1 MVVLSY
7 SVIYYIYIPGTLGP
21 CFHYWCSVYGICKW
35 SDTLW
40 PLGRVRLFADYTIS
54 LSSLCRLIWKHWTT
68 KMLVRYMMPSVCLR
82 LRQFSQLSLYSLYG
96 AVCLQL
102 TQFSCDDR
110 ENVYFILLSS
120 SNRKY
125 ESLIINHC
133 LGLGHETMVCA
144 VCLTMFLKTTK
155 NVFHYVKLTNLLF
168 ELDFQKVD
176 QHTPRH
182 QTPQGQSVAKPG
194 TVEYPSRE
202 CKHDIKESKGNML
215 NQIFKENVQ
224 GQKHPGSC
232 AFAEPDLLM

>member
-1 MVVLSY
+1 MRTRQNGCHFADDVFKCIFLNEDIWISLKISLKFVPKARINQIPTLVSLGDWKNISITHLIIIIKSEVSTFPIVVIFFRGCVSEMVVLSY

-40 PLGRVRLFADYTIS
+40 PVGRVRLFADYTIS

-96 AVCLQL
+96 AVCLRL
-102 TQFSCDDR
+102 TQFCDDR

-125 ESLIINHC
+125 ESLTI
-133 LGLGHETMVCA
+133 V
-144 VCLTMFLKTTK
+144 
-155 NVFHYVKLTNLLF
+155 
-168 ELDFQKVD
+168 
-176 QHTPRH
+176 
-182 QTPQGQSVAKPG
+182 
-194 TVEYPSRE
+194 
-202 CKHDIKESKGNML
+202 
-215 NQIFKENVQ
+215 
-224 GQKHPGSC
+224 
-232 AFAEPDLLM
+232 

>member
-1 MVVLSY
+1 MRWAQKMLAGYIMSRVCLRWDQFFRFPFCIYRVACVELAHLSLGDWKNISITHLIIIIKSEVSTFPIVVIFFRDCVSEMVVLSY

-40 PLGRVRLFADYTIS
+40 PVGRVRLFADYTIS

-102 TQFSCDDR
+102 TQFCDDR

-125 ESLIINHC
+125 ESLTI
-133 LGLGHETMVCA
+133 V
-144 VCLTMFLKTTK
+144 
-155 NVFHYVKLTNLLF
+155 
-168 ELDFQKVD
+168 
-176 QHTPRH
+176 
-182 QTPQGQSVAKPG
+182 
-194 TVEYPSRE
+194 
-202 CKHDIKESKGNML
+202 
-215 NQIFKENVQ
+215 
-224 GQKHPGSC
+224 
-232 AFAEPDLLM
+232 

>member
-1 MVVLSY
+1 MEGQAEWEHIKCWINFTAPFSHIWFHWWYLECYLWYRQWKYKWICIINTSEVSTMRTYHQSALDISEISTFPIVVIFFRGCVSEMVVLSY

-40 PLGRVRLFADYTIS
+40 PVGRVRLFADYTIS

-68 KMLVRYMMPSVCLR
+68 KMLVRYMMLSVCLR

-125 ESLIINHC
+125 ESLTI
-133 LGLGHETMVCA
+133 V
-144 VCLTMFLKTTK
+144 
-155 NVFHYVKLTNLLF
+155 
-168 ELDFQKVD
+168 
-176 QHTPRH
+176 
-182 QTPQGQSVAKPG
+182 
-194 TVEYPSRE
+194 
-202 CKHDIKESKGNML
+202 
-215 NQIFKENVQ
+215 
-224 GQKHPGSC
+224 
-232 AFAEPDLLM
+232 

>member
-1 MVVLSY
+1 MKNACRVYHVESVSKMGLVLSISFYIYRVACVELAHSSLGDWKNISITHLIIIIKSEVSTFPIVVIFFRGCVSEMVVISY

-40 PLGRVRLFADYTIS
+40 PVGRVRLFADYTIS

-102 TQFSCDDR
+102 TQFSCDDW

-125 ESLIINHC
+125 ESLTI
-133 LGLGHETMVCA
+133 V
-144 VCLTMFLKTTK
+144 
-155 NVFHYVKLTNLLF
+155 
-168 ELDFQKVD
+168 
-176 QHTPRH
+176 
-182 QTPQGQSVAKPG
+182 
-194 TVEYPSRE
+194 
-202 CKHDIKESKGNML
+202 
-215 NQIFKENVQ
+215 
-224 GQKHPGSC
+224 
-232 AFAEPDLLM
+232 

>member
-1 MVVLSY
+1 MQWQYPVVLWVFIMRCKCSDWGKQACHCFLQDPNIQARPIYIIPCWCQTRFTIWYIPFFSRCFRTDIVILHHYIIIIKSEVSTFPIVVIFFRGCGSEMVVLSY

-40 PLGRVRLFADYTIS
+40 PVGRVRLFADYTTS

-125 ESLIINHC
+125 ESLTI
-133 LGLGHETMVCA
+133 V
-144 VCLTMFLKTTK
+144 
-155 NVFHYVKLTNLLF
+155 
-168 ELDFQKVD
+168 
-176 QHTPRH
+176 
-182 QTPQGQSVAKPG
+182 
-194 TVEYPSRE
+194 
-202 CKHDIKESKGNML
+202 
-215 NQIFKENVQ
+215 
-224 GQKHPGSC
+224 
-232 AFAEPDLLM
+232 

>member
-1 MVVLSY
+1 MTVFHNKY
-7 SVIYYIYIPGTLGP
+7 RFYY
-21 CFHYWCSVYGICKW
+21 FHYWCSVYGICKW

-40 PLGRVRLFADYTIS
+40 PVGRVRSFADYTIS

-125 ESLIINHC
+125 ESLPLFRVRSWNNGMRCMSYYVLKHIDEINWLGCFCTFLFDCCHC
-133 LGLGHETMVCA
+133 AKVIAYQCQWHHWCR
-144 VCLTMFLKTTK
+144 
-155 NVFHYVKLTNLLF
+155 VFVF
-168 ELDFQKVD
+168 
-176 QHTPRH
+176 
-182 QTPQGQSVAKPG
+182 VAL
-194 TVEYPSRE
+194 YF
-202 CKHDIKESKGNML
+202 
-215 NQIFKENVQ
+215 FKIRVLIY
-224 GQKHPGSC
+224 
-232 AFAEPDLLM
+232 D

>member
-1 MVVLSY
+1 MYETRILLSY
-7 SVIYYIYIPGTLGP
+7 LWYLSRHTNFKTPAWRDISALGALHNVDMIYIFIGYFWWLFSIELINIGLVHTYLCIKTHIDKFKGKNHEGP

-40 PLGRVRLFADYTIS
+40 PVGRVRLFADYTIS
-54 LSSLCRLIWKHWTT
+54 LSSLCKLIWKHWTT

-125 ESLIINHC
+125 ESLTI
-133 LGLGHETMVCA
+133 V
-144 VCLTMFLKTTK
+144 
-155 NVFHYVKLTNLLF
+155 
-168 ELDFQKVD
+168 
-176 QHTPRH
+176 
-182 QTPQGQSVAKPG
+182 
-194 TVEYPSRE
+194 
-202 CKHDIKESKGNML
+202 
-215 NQIFKENVQ
+215 
-224 GQKHPGSC
+224 
-232 AFAEPDLLM
+232 

>member
-1 MVVLSY
+1 MCAQYVFLSSYVLIVYQQYACLTLDAFVYITSGCLCIYRVACVELAHSSLGDWKNISITHLIIIIKSEVSTFPIVVIFFRGCVSEMVVLSY
-7 SVIYYIYIPGTLGP
+7 SVIFYIYIPGTLGP

-40 PLGRVRLFADYTIS
+40 PVGRVRLFADYTIS

-125 ESLIINHC
+125 ESLTI
-133 LGLGHETMVCA
+133 V
-144 VCLTMFLKTTK
+144 
-155 NVFHYVKLTNLLF
+155 
-168 ELDFQKVD
+168 
-176 QHTPRH
+176 
-182 QTPQGQSVAKPG
+182 
-194 TVEYPSRE
+194 
-202 CKHDIKESKGNML
+202 
-215 NQIFKENVQ
+215 
-224 GQKHPGSC
+224 
-232 AFAEPDLLM
+232 

>member
-1 MVVLSY
+1 MIFAIWVTILTLHCIEVSNLTTFLSCLKCNANIVSTFPIVVIFFPGCVSEMVVLSY

-40 PLGRVRLFADYTIS
+40 PVGRVCLFADYTIS

-125 ESLIINHC
+125 ESLTI
-133 LGLGHETMVCA
+133 V
-144 VCLTMFLKTTK
+144 
-155 NVFHYVKLTNLLF
+155 
-168 ELDFQKVD
+168 
-176 QHTPRH
+176 
-182 QTPQGQSVAKPG
+182 
-194 TVEYPSRE
+194 
-202 CKHDIKESKGNML
+202 
-215 NQIFKENVQ
+215 
-224 GQKHPGSC
+224 
-232 AFAEPDLLM
+232 

>member
-1 MVVLSY
+1 MCWTGPFEFRWLKEYIHNPSYYHHQIGSIVLSHCCHIFRGCVSEMVVLSY

-40 PLGRVRLFADYTIS
+40 PVGRVRLFADYTIS
-54 LSSLCRLIWKHWTT
+54 LSSLCRLIWKHWTS

-102 TQFSCDDR
+102 TQFCDDR

-125 ESLIINHC
+125 ESLII
-133 LGLGHETMVCA
+133 V
-144 VCLTMFLKTTK
+144 
-155 NVFHYVKLTNLLF
+155 
-168 ELDFQKVD
+168 
-176 QHTPRH
+176 
-182 QTPQGQSVAKPG
+182 
-194 TVEYPSRE
+194 
-202 CKHDIKESKGNML
+202 
-215 NQIFKENVQ
+215 
-224 GQKHPGSC
+224 
-232 AFAEPDLLM
+232 